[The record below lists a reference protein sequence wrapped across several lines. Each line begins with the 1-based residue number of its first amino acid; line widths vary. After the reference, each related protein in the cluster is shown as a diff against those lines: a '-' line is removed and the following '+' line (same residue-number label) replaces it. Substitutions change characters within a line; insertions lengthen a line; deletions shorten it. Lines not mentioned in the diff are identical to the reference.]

1 MVGFRTPAG
10 HLTTTQSFKTMHI
23 PRLVRG
29 KPGAWDPAI
38 SLEWGSKFLTFMRD
52 ISNYMTPDTA
62 AAGDGERR
70 AQVWRVKFVPRTGV
84 EVGLLDEKGV
94 LDVVGGEERVGF
106 LPTWFWN
113 EVKEMK
119 ERTAYRSREG
129 GLNGSSVLSQ
139 SHSSGLSPTTSTR
152 SARELKPPSAAVP
165 AGWKI

>member
-1 MVGFRTPAG
+1 VVGFRTPAG

-52 ISNYMTPDTA
+52 ICNYMTPDTA
-62 AAGDGERR
+62 AAGGGERR
-70 AQVWRVKFVPRTGV
+70 AQIWRVKFIPKTGV
-84 EVGLLDEKGV
+84 EVGLLDEEGV
-94 LDVVGGEERVGF
+94 LDVVGGEDRIGF

-119 ERTAYRSREG
+119 GRTEG
-129 GLNGSSVLSQ
+129 GSNGNSVLSQ

-152 SARELKPPSAAVP
+152 SSRELKPPSAVP
-165 AGWKI
+165 PGWKI